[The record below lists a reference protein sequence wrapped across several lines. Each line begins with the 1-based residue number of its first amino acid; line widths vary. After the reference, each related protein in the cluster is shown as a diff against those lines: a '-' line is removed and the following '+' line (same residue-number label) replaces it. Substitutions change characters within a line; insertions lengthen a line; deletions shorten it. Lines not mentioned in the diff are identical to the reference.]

1 MVKAARYAIQVI
13 VVHALVSALHGAAHA
28 RLDIPLSFAQ
38 NLFVVVVIMI
48 APLVAGALLWRKHY
62 LSGAIIFFCSM
73 AGALVFGVYN
83 HFVASSPD
91 HVSHVAVM
99 ASGGWV
105 IVFQVTAALV
115 AIIEAFGCL
124 IGVRMLKLYA
134 GRSSPAA

>member
-28 RLDIPLSFAQ
+28 QLDVPLSFAQ

-48 APLVAGALLWRKHY
+48 APLVAGLLLWRKQH
-62 LSGAIIFFCSM
+62 LSGTLIFVCSM

-124 IGVRMLKLYA
+124 VGGWMLRLYL
-134 GRSSPAA
+134 GGSRLIT